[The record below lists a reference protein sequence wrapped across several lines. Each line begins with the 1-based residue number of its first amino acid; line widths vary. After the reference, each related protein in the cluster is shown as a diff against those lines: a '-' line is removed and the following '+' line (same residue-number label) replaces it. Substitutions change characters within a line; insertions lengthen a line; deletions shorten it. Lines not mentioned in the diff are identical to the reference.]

1 MATLSSRLVISL
13 TDRLSGPAK
22 GIVSSLKSLT
32 QAATSRPLVTLHNEA
47 RSATSAFNRMAGSAT
62 AAGFGLWGFINA
74 TREFNEAKFG
84 YGMAQIPEYL
94 KDGEFNAKGLKL
106 EMEAAAKAAR
116 QVGREL
122 GTFSERAMVALAET
136 TKLGFKDNEAES
148 IWLSA
153 LGLSM
158 ADSELASGEAAKF
171 LGTLFRAYEKQRDA
185 LAKEIGADPADK
197 AFVDAWVRGMAAKAA
212 VAAAE
217 SSLGPAD
224 LVQGLRQYAPQW
236 AQLGMA
242 PEFAMAM
249 LAHGANFG
257 FRAPELGTAF
267 KSMANRLVKPTA
279 EGLRW
284 LNALGID
291 RTKFMNVDAA
301 DPDRATN
308 QLNSL
313 LGGSLGKNQ
322 KRAVRQMLDAAQ
334 RAGTTGTPE
343 FQEELTQRIAEMLGR
358 RTEQDIAEIQQAVA
372 NATLSSGGQVDV
384 DGLIRALI
392 AKGAGPAALMAIFEG
407 RHYARNTPIFEF
419 YDKMYALY
427 EKLLGV
433 DARTLDAIIE
443 TRKDSEAGT
452 ADALAGAFKDLL
464 LALQE
469 TGVIEG
475 VKNGLIA
482 ITDALRALPPQLV
495 KNTAE
500 LFVLGSAITVL
511 GGGLVF
517 AARAARMLY
526 TATIA
531 FGRFFGIGAALR
543 SMARGLSAVVG
554 ALLGRA
560 GFGHDVVGSPILT
573 SAKARAAG
581 AGAGGVAGR
590 MLRLG
595 KAIALGAGRFFI
607 PGLGVVMTAYGGYEA
622 YKAYQRSGSLF
633 DAVMAFV
640 GLGGADAAEAEKGG
654 DASAAAGAAQAE
666 TAGGA
671 QTIAADV
678 RSAMAEVQSILAS
691 VDLTAEGR
699 RIIESLANGMRAGIP
714 AVTNAARAAADA
726 AARAAVREAF
736 SDGGLR

>member
-13 TDRLSGPAK
+13 TDRLSGPAR
-22 GIVSSLKSLT
+22 GIAASLKSLS
-32 QAATSRPLVTLHNEA
+32 QAANSRPFATLHDEA
-47 RSATSAFNRMAGSAT
+47 RSASSAFNRFAGSAT
-62 AAGFGLWGFINA
+62 AAGFALWGFINA

-106 EMEAAAKAAR
+106 EMEGAAKAAR
-116 QVGREL
+116 ELAREL
-122 GTFSERAMVALAET
+122 GIGSAVAMKALEET
-136 TKLGFKDNEAES
+136 VKLGFKGGEASS
-148 IWLSA
+148 IWQAA

-158 ADSELASGEAAKF
+158 ADKDLDSGEAAKF
-171 LGTLFRAYEKQRDA
+171 LGTLFRSYEKQRES
-185 LAKEIGADPADK
+185 LAKKIGADPADE
-197 AFVDAWVRGMAAKAA
+197 AFVDAWIRGMAAKAA

-217 SSLGPAD
+217 SSLSPD
-224 LVQGLRQYAPQW
+224 ELIQGLRQYAPQW
-236 AQLGMA
+236 AQLGMS
-242 PEFAMAM
+242 PEYAMAV
-249 LAHGANFG
+249 LAHGANYG
-257 FRAPELGTAF
+257 FRAPELGTAY

-291 RTKFMNVDAA
+291 RSQYMNLDAA

-313 LGGSLGKNQ
+313 LGGSLGKND
-322 KRAVRQMLDAAQ
+322 KRVVRRMLDQAQ
-334 RAGTTGTPE
+334 RAGTTASPE
-343 FQEELTQRIAEMLGR
+343 FQEKLTQTIARMTGR
-358 RTEQDIAEIQQAVA
+358 RTEDDIAEIQQAVS
-372 NATLSSGGQVDV
+372 NAILSSGGQVDV

-427 EKLLGV
+427 EKLLGIDGRV
-433 DARTLDAIIE
+433 LDAVV
-443 TRKDSEAGT
+443 TARKDSEAGT
-452 ADALAGAFKDLL
+452 ADALFGAFNDLL

-469 TGVIEG
+469 TGVVEG
-475 VKNGLIA
+475 IKNGLIA
-482 ITDALRALPPQLV
+482 LTDLLRSLSPQIV
-495 KNTAE
+495 KNVTE
-500 LFVLGSAITVL
+500 IGVMLSAITVL
-511 GGGLVF
+511 GSAFVF
-517 AARAARMLY
+517 ARRGARMLY
-526 TATIA
+526 TVLMGFMRFTGISATLHSLA
-531 FGRFFGIGAALR
+531 T
-543 SMARGLSAVVG
+543 GLSAVVG
-554 ALLGRA
+554 AVLGLTGILPR
-560 GFGHDVVGSPILT
+560 GPIVGPDPLNPSRGSKPGAL
-573 SAKARAAG
+573 G
-581 AGAGGVAGR
+581 AGKR

-595 KAIALGAGRFFI
+595 RAIALGAGRFFI
-607 PGLGVVMTAYGGYEA
+607 PGIGIVMTAYGGYEA
-622 YKAYQRSGSLF
+622 YKAYRKSGSLF
-633 DAVMAFV
+633 DALLAFV
-640 GLGGADAAEAEKGG
+640 GLGDAEAAEAGQSA
-654 DASAAAGAAQAE
+654 DSSAAGGAAQAE
-666 TAGGA
+666 TADGA